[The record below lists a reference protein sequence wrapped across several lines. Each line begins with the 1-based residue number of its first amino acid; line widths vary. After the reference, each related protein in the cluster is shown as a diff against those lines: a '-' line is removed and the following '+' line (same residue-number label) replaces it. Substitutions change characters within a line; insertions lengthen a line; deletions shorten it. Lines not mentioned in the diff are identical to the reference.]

1 MCAKSFTGD
10 VCLSFLIEDDKL
22 LEKYNKI
29 WDTFSNSIR
38 KEFDSKPTL
47 CLKYLTT
54 KIKSYKSKT
63 KTFFYNGKI
72 PKRGS
77 DCICLSL
84 IFIDSIV
91 KKMGT
96 IILEYFKGN
105 VTTMLKKKTNIYIK
119 GELQTYFD
127 ESDKE
132 VSDKESLNAL
142 NCFDSVNVL
151 GFLNAAYSKRYS
163 FLC

>member
-1 MCAKSFTGD
+1 MCTKNFTGD

-47 CLKYLTT
+47 CVKYLTT

-105 VTTMLKKKTNIYIK
+105 VTTMLKKKTNIYI
-119 GELQTYFD
+119 Y
-127 ESDKE
+127 
-132 VSDKESLNAL
+132 
-142 NCFDSVNVL
+142 
-151 GFLNAAYSKRYS
+151 
-163 FLC
+163 